1 MRTIEQIKADILAG
15 NPSRKYIINDEEFE
29 QTDAEFEEAVQKRA
43 EMEYEQQVHLEK
55 IRQEKLAKIS
65 GYRKLGLTDA
75 EITALLGLTEEEATE
90 LLGGN

>member
-1 MRTIEQIKADILAG
+1 MRTLEQIKSDILAT

-29 QTDAEFEEAVQKRA
+29 QTDAEFEEAVTNRA
-43 EMEYEQQVHLEK
+43 KMELAQEQYAEELKQQRLV
-55 IRQEKLAKIS
+55 KIS

>member
-1 MRTIEQIKADILAG
+1 MRTIEQIKADILAS

-29 QTDAEFEEAVQKRA
+29 QTDAEFNEAVEKRA
-43 EMEYEQQVHLEK
+43 QMEFEQEQYAEEV
-55 IRQEKLAKIS
+55 RQSKLLKIS

-75 EITALLGLTEEEATE
+75 EIKALLGLTDEEAEE

>member
-1 MRTIEQIKADILAG
+1 MRTIEQIKADILAA

-43 EMEYEQQVHLEK
+43 EMEYEQQVYLEK